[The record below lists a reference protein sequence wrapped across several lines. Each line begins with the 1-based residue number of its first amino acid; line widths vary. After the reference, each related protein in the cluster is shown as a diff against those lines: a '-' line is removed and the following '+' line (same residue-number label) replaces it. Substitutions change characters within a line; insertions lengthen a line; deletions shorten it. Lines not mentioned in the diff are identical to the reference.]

1 MSPRLRALLSGA
13 AVVLAGLAVTALLDD
28 RVTDGDAARDR
39 PVGSAGGGVQSTGA
53 PTPMSRST
61 APGDGAAAQTP
72 AAATMPSASA
82 SASAPASTPTPTP
95 DPASTDPVARGA
107 YLALAGHCA
116 GCHTARGGAPYAGG
130 PAVET
135 PFGSVHASNL
145 TPDDETGL
153 GRWSADDFRRAMHD
167 GVSRDGRALYPA
179 FPYPDY
185 TRLTRADT
193 DALYAWLRTLAPV
206 RATNRP
212 HALRFPWRLPVMLS
226 GWRALYFRP
235 ADFEPDPSK
244 DAAWNRGAYLVQG
257 LGHCG
262 ACHTGRDALG
272 GPRGTPLGGSPMP
285 GGGWY
290 APSLHDP
297 AQGGVASWGIDATA
311 AWLGAGTSERAVATG
326 PMARVVIGS
335 LQHLTDTD
343 LRAMATYLVALP
355 DPGAAPAQPRSAAP
369 PFPAGAQTLAQG
381 ASLYREH
388 CEDCHGAEGRGAPPD
403 QPALAGNRTLTM
415 DSPVNAIR
423 AVLHGGFAPGTRGNP
438 RPHGMPPFGPR
449 LDDREVAALV
459 SWLRQAW
466 GHRAAPVEARA
477 VAPLR
482 PVPVD

>member
-1 MSPRLRALLSGA
+1 MSTRLRTLVSVA
-13 AVVLAGLAVTALLDD
+13 AVAAVALGGLAVTAWLDG
-28 RVTDGDAARDR
+28 RGPGGDAPRDAQ
-39 PVGSAGGGVQSTGA
+39 PGVATVPAAQ
-53 PTPMSRST
+53 
-61 APGDGAAAQTP
+61 AAASATAI
-72 AAATMPSASA
+72 AASIR
-82 SASAPASTPTPTP
+82 P
-95 DPASTDPVARGA
+95 DPDSPDPVARGA

-130 PAVET
+130 HPVLT
-135 PFGSVHASNL
+135 PFGTIHASNL

-153 GRWSADDFRRAMHD
+153 GSWSADDFRRAMHD

-193 DALYAWLRTLAPV
+193 DALYAWLRTLEPV
-206 RATNRP
+206 RAPNRP
-212 HALRFPWRLPVMLS
+212 HALRFPWGLPLLLS

-235 ADFEPDPSK
+235 ADFAPDASK

-262 ACHTGRDALG
+262 ACHTPRDALG
-272 GPRGTPLGGSPMP
+272 GPRGTPLAGSPMP

-297 AQGGVASWGIDATA
+297 AQGSVAAWGVEAAA
-311 AWLGAGTSERAVATG
+311 AWLGTGVSERAVATG

-343 LRAMATYLVALP
+343 LRAMASYLVALP
-355 DPGAAPAQPRSAAP
+355 DTPAAPARARGSAP

-381 ASLYREH
+381 ESLYREH
-388 CEDCHGAEGRGAPPD
+388 CEDCHGAQGRGAPPD
-403 QPALAGNRTLTM
+403 QPALAGNRALTM

-438 RPHGMPPFGPR
+438 RPYGMPPFGTR
-449 LDDREVAALV
+449 LDDREVAAVV

-466 GHRAAPVEARA
+466 GHRATPVQARD

-482 PVPVD
+482 PAPVE